1 VDTRSTLFLDVMMV
15 IAVLGALAFLA
26 RLILDRTR
34 YSEIAGMSTRAAL
47 GSVQWYGFIPALVL
61 LTVAAALAVW
71 LILTGDQGVWGERLG
86 TWQSDPRAMAFTGV
100 MIGLATAGLIGT
112 VIYVAFAATRRS
124 GPGLAL
130 ASSPPAAAATAVT
143 TPSAWRLLGLM
154 MLVMGLLLMS
164 WIALS
169 RSTQQALMQTLVYP
183 ASLGVGLVLLFD
195 KASRTFTIKSGA
207 ENVREW
213 LVCDTMVFLLI
224 IGFLNLRTI
233 EKPDTYAAT
242 FWDTLNIVLF
252 FLAFWL
258 VDRTASR
265 VRFLVGYGYFTV
277 LPILLLIWRAVQ
289 AVDQAGASSVWPFFI
304 LGLVFFCLELVM
316 VLSSVGTERHLLA
329 AVKDGVFV
337 LLFAVL
343 LVVSASPGPA

>member
-1 VDTRSTLFLDVMMV
+1 VDTRSTLFLDVMIA

-26 RLILDRTR
+26 GLILDRTR
-34 YSEIAGMSTRAAL
+34 YSEVAGMSTRAAL

-61 LTVAAALAVW
+61 LTLAAALAVW
-71 LILTGDQGVWGERLG
+71 LILTGDQGVWGERFG

-100 MIGLATAGLIGT
+100 MIGFAMAGLIGT
-112 VIYVAFAATRRS
+112 VIYIAFAASRRS

-130 ASSPPAAAATAVT
+130 APSPPAAAATAVA
-143 TPSAWRLLGLM
+143 TPSTWRLLGLL
-154 MLVMGLLLMS
+154 MLVVGLLLMS
-164 WIALS
+164 FMALS
-169 RSTQQALMQTLVYP
+169 RSTQQALMLTLIYP

-195 KASRTFTIKSGA
+195 KASRTFSIKSGA
-207 ENVREW
+207 ENLREW
-213 LVCDTMVFLLI
+213 LLCDAMVFLLI

-233 EKPDTYAAT
+233 EKPDTYAAM
-242 FWDTLNIVLF
+242 FWDTLNVVVF

-265 VRFLVGYGYFTV
+265 FRFLLGYGYFTV

-289 AVDQAGASSVWPFFI
+289 GIDQPGASSVWPFFI
-304 LGLVFFCLELVM
+304 LGLVFFCLELM
-316 VLSSVGTERHLLA
+316 ILPGSVGSERQRLA

-343 LVVSASPGPA
+343 LVLSASPGPA